1 MKRIARKIATI
12 FPLII
17 LLAPPLLFASDL
29 DAELLRESL
38 ESAKHTPSVWKI
50 EDLLRRGADPN
61 ARNPDSSFNS
71 TLLQEATSD
80 HNADIAQ
87 VLIAAG
93 ADIERLDSRGQTA
106 LMRVDRN
113 ASVIQELIKTGA
125 QLDATDRH
133 GSTALS
139 LASYHG
145 EGAIVQLLLQA
156 GADPNLQKTSD
167 GFTPLIRAVRRERIH
182 IVQILLENGAR
193 IDIKTKRGKTV
204 FDFCKNVT
212 ILKLLRE
219 AE

>member
-1 MKRIARKIATI
+1 MAKIIKIAAI
-12 FPLII
+12 LPLIL
-17 LLAPPLLFASDL
+17 LLATFPLFASDL
-29 DAELLRESL
+29 DDELIRESI
-38 ESAKHTPSVWKI
+38 ESAKHTPSVWKV
-50 EDLLRRGADPN
+50 EDLIRRGADPN
-61 ARNPDSSFNS
+61 ARNPDSSFKS

-113 ASVIQELIKTGA
+113 ASVIQELIKAGA
-125 QLDATDRH
+125 RVDATDRD
-133 GSTALS
+133 GNTALS

-145 EGAIVQLLLQA
+145 EAAIVQLLLQA

-167 GFTPLIRAVRRERIH
+167 GFTPLIRAARRERIH

-193 IDIKTKRGKTV
+193 INIKTKRGKTV
-204 FDFCKNVT
+204 FDYCKDET